1 MRPKSI
7 LIFERLY
14 LASTLVAV
22 LSTGINFL
30 TVDAS
35 GGSTDLPGASVPEM
49 EMIVTGTVIVLSAL
63 YLVLGF
69 IVPLVLWQLAA
80 RRGSN
85 VARWFIVAFAAVA
98 LIQTI
103 GFVLVLQLSPGFAG
117 EWTASNAAIWG
128 SFFLYET
135 LHFASIP
142 FLFRADAA
150 VWFRTRGA
158 RVEVD
163 IFQ

>member
-14 LASTLVAV
+14 LASALVAA
-22 LSTGINFL
+22 LSTGINFW

-35 GGSTDLPGASVPEM
+35 GAPPDLPTAPVPEV

-103 GFVLVLQLSPGFAG
+103 GFGLVLQLSPGLAG
-117 EWTASNAAIWG
+117 EG
-128 SFFLYET
+128 T
-135 LHFASIP
+135 LS
-142 FLFRADAA
+142 
-150 VWFRTRGA
+150 
-158 RVEVD
+158 
-163 IFQ
+163 